1 MRDAEQIAEHL
12 YRISEC
18 RRWIQTNVLFPEV
31 SDNLVNPARDALC
44 QIENALVALLY
55 RQGEVWRAV
64 EIEKQLRP
72 APRTPVA

>member
-1 MRDAEQIAEHL
+1 
-12 YRISEC
+12 
-18 RRWIQTNVLFPEV
+18 
-31 SDNLVNPARDALC
+31 LC